1 MSHRITEAAPEPE
14 HGGATLHSR
23 DGRRAVLHPLW
34 LRERTPAPEQFDP
47 DNNQR
52 LFEPSELPADLQ
64 VTEANLVPPDG
75 LQLAF
80 SDGHSCR
87 LSLDA
92 LAQELGWQDDPQA
105 PPRPAPWT
113 AELQERPTASWADL
127 DDPAR
132 LGDLLAGFHRTGFC
146 VLTDTPTEPGSL
158 QTIAER
164 FGYLRDTNFGPL
176 FDVVTKPNPTDQAY
190 TGRGLSAHADNPYR
204 RPIPGIQLLHCLQ
217 TSVEGGLSTL
227 VDGFA
232 LAERLAQEMPEA
244 ARVLETTP
252 VRFRYEAGPAIM
264 QAQGPL
270 IERDLEGRL
279 SCVRFSSRV
288 DYVPPLDPATLELF
302 YQGRRRLYQLAGDPA
317 FEIRFRLEPGMLMMM
332 DNLRVL
338 HGRTGFDH
346 TRGHRHLQGCY
357 IDHDGPD
364 GLYRVLMRD
373 GTAVGAGR
381 EVA

>member
-1 MSHRITEAAPEPE
+1 MAERIIDACLESAS
-14 HGGATLHSR
+14 GGVCVTST
-23 DGRRAVLHPLW
+23 DGGRAVLHPLW
-34 LRERTPAPEQFDP
+34 LRERTPAAEQFDP

-52 LFEPSELPADLQ
+52 LFEPSELPEDLR
-64 VTEANLVPPDG
+64 VSEARIVPPDG
-75 LQLAF
+75 LQVAF
-80 SDGHSCR
+80 SDGHRCR
-87 LSLDA
+87 LPLDP
-92 LAQELGWQDDPQA
+92 LAQELGWQPDPQA
-105 PPRPAPWT
+105 PPRPEPW
-113 AELQERPTASWADL
+113 AGDLEARPGARWREL
-127 DDPAR
+127 DDPDR
-132 LGDLLAGFHRTGFC
+132 LRDLLAGFFRYGFC
-146 VLTDTPTEPGSL
+146 VLHDTPTEPGSL
-158 QTIAER
+158 EHIAKR

-176 FDVVTKPNPTDQAY
+176 FDVVTKANPTDQAY

-204 RPIPGIQLLHCLQ
+204 RPIPGIQLLHCLE
-217 TSVEGGLSTL
+217 TTVEGGLSTL

-232 LAERLAQEMPEA
+232 LAERLEREMPEA

-264 QAQGPL
+264 QARGPL

-288 DYVPPLDPATLELF
+288 DYVPPLAPDTLELF
-302 YQGRRRLYQLAGDPA
+302 YRGRRRMYQLAGDPA
-317 FEIRFRLEPGMLMMM
+317 FEIRFRLEPGMLLMM

-338 HGRTGFDH
+338 HGRTGFDG

-364 GLYRVLMRD
+364 GLYRVLIRD
-373 GTAVGAGR
+373 GAAVAAGR